1 MFRFRLSRGGSVSGG
16 YVPYRLRQNKAVERL
31 AFLELLRK
39 LNRHEA
45 CHIPDYSYT
54 GFGGPSLEDFKLLH
68 NSFGIKK
75 LISLESNRYVHKRQE
90 FNKPVSCIECRN
102 EKSGDF
108 LTTFQ
113 RRESSI
119 VWFDFTSAKDLRVQV
134 EEFQN
139 LLSKLAEYDIAK
151 ITLNANP
158 SNWVNSTEARG
169 KELFKLRFAKLED
182 TLDDLLTSAVD
193 VDMMSNNGFPNAL
206 VKIVQYATSKA
217 MRPRSDMT
225 FQPLTAFAYADGQQ
239 MLTVTGIILSKSES
253 NSFLKKTGV
262 ARWQLANTD
271 WSTPKEINVPDFSAK
286 ERIYVDAK
294 LPKYS
299 ADTIHKWLGLQF
311 SKKRSESL
319 EMMRIYTEFY
329 RHSPYFSEVII

>member
-1 MFRFRLSRGGSVSGG
+1 VSGG

-45 CHIPDYSYT
+45 CHIPYYSYT

-75 LISLESNRYVHKRQE
+75 MVSLEGDKRVYKRQE

-113 RRESSI
+113 RRELSI
-119 VWFDFTSAKDLRVQV
+119 VWFDFTSAELRLQI

-139 LLSKLAEYDIAK
+139 LLTKLTEYDVAK

-158 SNWVNSTEARG
+158 SNWANSAEARG
-169 KELFKLRFAKLED
+169 KELFELRLATLKES
-182 TLDDLLTSAVD
+182 LDDLFTNAID
-193 VDMMSNNGFPNAL
+193 VGMMSNTGFPNAL
-206 VKIVQYATSKA
+206 VKIVQHATSKA
-217 MRPRSDMT
+217 MRPRSDMV
-225 FQPLTAFAYADGQQ
+225 FQPLSAFAYADGQQ
-239 MLTVTGIILSKSES
+239 MLTITGIILRKLEIIP
-253 NSFLKKTGV
+253 FLKKTEVIG
-262 ARWQLANTD
+262 WQLANTD
-271 WSTPKEINVPDFSAK
+271 WGTPKEINVPDFSAK
-286 ERIYVDAK
+286 ERIYVDSK
-294 LPKYS
+294 LPRYS

-311 SKKRSESL
+311 SKKQSESL
-319 EMMRIYTEFY
+319 EMMRIYTELY
-329 RHSPYFSEVII
+329 RHSPYFSEVTI

>member
-1 MFRFRLSRGGSVSGG
+1 MSGG

-45 CHIPDYSYT
+45 CHILDYSYT
-54 GFGGPSLEDFKLLH
+54 GFGGPSLEDFKVLH
-68 NSFGIKK
+68 SSFGIKK
-75 LISLESNRYVHKRQE
+75 MVSLEGDRRIHKRQE

-102 EKSGDF
+102 EKSADF

-113 RRESSI
+113 RREASI

-139 LLSKLAEYDIAK
+139 LLTKLAEYDVAK

-158 SNWVNSTEARG
+158 SNLVNSTEAQG
-169 KELFKLRFAKLED
+169 EELFKLRLVKLANK
-182 TLDDLLTSAVD
+182 LDDLFTNAVN
-193 VDMMSNNGFPNAL
+193 VDMMSGTGFPNAL

-217 MRPRSDMT
+217 MRPRSDMI
-225 FQPLTAFAYADGQQ
+225 FQPLTMFAYAYGQQ
-239 MLTVTGIILSKSES
+239 MLTITGIILGKSEV
-253 NSFLKKTGV
+253 NPFLKKTGV
-262 ARWQLANTD
+262 VRWQLANTG
-271 WSTPKEINVPDFSAK
+271 WGAPKEINVPDFSAK

-311 SKKRSESL
+311 SEKRSDSL